1 MVAQANIDAES
12 FYFLGGRPALDLVNT
27 LRERGGEGLEY
38 LTLPEDVV
46 TWTMRLGLLAPD
58 APLDPAEA
66 EALLPEVLALRE
78 AIHAAAAAWVAGAP
92 VPGAALDMINAW
104 LDQPRERPHLL
115 PGSGGP
121 VLTTQALH
129 TTSLNRLTLVWGT
142 DGPMLTA
149 QAAVSPLRAAFVL
162 VAEDAARLLGTADRE
177 RIRICANPQC
187 RAHFY
192 DRSQAGRRRW
202 CDMARCGNVAKVQRY
217 RQRLRMVG
225 SD

>member
-27 LRERGGEGLEY
+27 LRERGGEGVEY
-38 LTLPEDVV
+38 LVVPEDVL
-46 TWTMRLGLLAPD
+46 TWTMRTGLLAPD

-66 EALLPEVLALRE
+66 EALWPEVHTLRE
-78 AIHAAAAAWVAGAP
+78 AIYTAAAAWVAGAP
-92 VPGAALDMINAW
+92 VPLAALHTINAW

-115 PGSGGP
+115 PGKDGP

-129 TTSLNRLTLVWGT
+129 TASLSRLTLVWGA

-149 QAAVSPLRAAFVL
+149 QPAISPLRAAFVL
-162 VAEDAARLLGTADRE
+162 VAEDAARLLGTTDRD

-187 RAHFY
+187 RAVFY

-202 CDMARCGNVAKVQRY
+202 CDMTRCGNVAKVQRY

-225 SD
+225 TD